1 MSDENQW
8 KQLRDLRGPIEK
20 LVQFLSSSAQ
30 KKLAINALNGARLD
44 CSGNLSPNHE
54 FTSFLIKNKT
64 LVKLIKKEVIL
75 SES

>member
-8 KQLRDLRGPIEK
+8 KQLRQLRGPIEK

-54 FTSFLIKNKT
+54 FTSSFIKNKT
-64 LVKLIKKEVIL
+64 LVKLIKKEVI
-75 SES
+75 